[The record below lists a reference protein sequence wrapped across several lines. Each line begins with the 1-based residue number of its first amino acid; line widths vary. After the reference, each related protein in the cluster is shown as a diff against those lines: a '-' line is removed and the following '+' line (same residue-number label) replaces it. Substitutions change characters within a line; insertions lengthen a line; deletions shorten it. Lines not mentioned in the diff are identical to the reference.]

1 MPHITGERESSPLS
15 EQTTSKQE
23 RAIIALMTESSVA
36 AAARSAGVAE
46 RTIHTWLR
54 DEAFRDLYRRA
65 RREAFDR
72 AISMTQQYAAAAVKT
87 LLQVMADKGAS
98 HQSRVSAAV
107 ALLRF
112 GREGMELDELQE
124 RVERLEQREV
134 IEGEATEV
142 KR

>member
-1 MPHITGERESSPLS
+1 MPYITGDRESSPLS
-15 EQTTSKQE
+15 EQTTAKQE

-36 AAARSAGVAE
+36 AAARAAGVAE

-107 ALLRF
+107 AVLRF
-112 GREGMELDELQE
+112 GREGMELDELQA
-124 RVERLEQREV
+124 RVERLEM
-134 IEGEATEV
+134 IDGEATEV
-142 KR
+142 TR

>member
-1 MPHITGERESSPLS
+1 MPYLKGDQESSPLS

-54 DEAFRDLYRRA
+54 EEAFRDLYRRA

-107 ALLRF
+107 AVLKF

-124 RVERLEQREV
+124 RVERLEQRD
-134 IEGEATEV
+134 IIDGEATEV